1 MPGQF
6 ESILDKLQ
14 KKLGKQTIRKASSI
28 ARPKP
33 RPNVIQ
39 MQAINDYV
47 IIDII
52 KEGPKKVGGLIL
64 TDETDESN
72 RYKKANIIS
81 VGNMV
86 EVVKEGDSIYYD
98 ALAGH
103 DIAYNDIMYKVIRAR
118 DIVIV
123 E

>member
-1 MPGQF
+1 
-6 ESILDKLQ
+6 
-14 KKLGKQTIRKASSI
+14 
-28 ARPKP
+28 
-33 RPNVIQ
+33 

-47 IIDII
+47 IVDII

-64 TDETDESN
+64 TDEIDETN
-72 RYKKANIIS
+72 RYKRANIIS

-86 EVVKEGDSIYYD
+86 EVVKKGDSIYYD
-98 ALAGH
+98 TIAGH
-103 DIAYNDIMYKVIRAR
+103 DIAYNDTMYRVIRAR

>member
-1 MPGQF
+1 
-6 ESILDKLQ
+6 
-14 KKLGKQTIRKASSI
+14 
-28 ARPKP
+28 
-33 RPNVIQ
+33 

-47 IIDII
+47 IVDKI

-72 RYKKANIIS
+72 RYKKATIVS

-86 EVVKEGDSIYYD
+86 EIVTKDDIIYYD
-98 ALAGH
+98 KHAGH
-103 DIAYNDIMYKVIRAR
+103 DIGYDNKLYRVIRMR
-118 DIVIV
+118 DIVLV

>member
-1 MPGQF
+1 
-6 ESILDKLQ
+6 
-14 KKLGKQTIRKASSI
+14 
-28 ARPKP
+28 
-33 RPNVIQ
+33 
-39 MQAINDYV
+39 MQAVNDYV
-47 IIDII
+47 IVDVV

-64 TDETDESN
+64 TDKTDESN
-72 RYKKANIIS
+72 RYRKANIIS

-98 ALAGH
+98 AVAGH
-103 DIAYNDIMYKVIRAR
+103 DISYNDSMYRVIRAR

>member
-1 MPGQF
+1 
-6 ESILDKLQ
+6 
-14 KKLGKQTIRKASSI
+14 
-28 ARPKP
+28 
-33 RPNVIQ
+33 

-47 IIDII
+47 IVDKV

-64 TDETDESN
+64 TDETDETN
-72 RYKKANIIS
+72 RYKKAKIVS

-86 EVVKEGDSIYYD
+86 EIVTRGDVIYYD
-98 ALAGH
+98 AMAGH
-103 DIAYNDIMYKVIRAR
+103 DISYKDEMYRVIRMR

>member
-1 MPGQF
+1 
-6 ESILDKLQ
+6 
-14 KKLGKQTIRKASSI
+14 
-28 ARPKP
+28 
-33 RPNVIQ
+33 
-39 MQAINDYV
+39 MQAVNDYV
-47 IIDII
+47 IVDII

-64 TDETDESN
+64 TDETDETN

-81 VGNMV
+81 VGGMV